1 VDRLEELYRTNK
13 QSLDQLEPKKDSWDV
28 IQKSVTDSQYKPVK
42 KLRFSFYKM
51 AAVIIVL
58 VGLLSIFLLSADSQ
72 ESSIYSTLAEASNN
86 HSLINPEGEPAKFDP
101 TKNKYTLVQ
110 FWSSGNALCI
120 EENCYHYLP
129 AYEKFKDKGFEIYAV
144 SLDSDLAEWISGIEE
159 NELPWL
165 HASDLKGW
173 ESPICV
179 ECNITSIPSSFLL
192 DNQGKV
198 LAKNMDASQLE
209 VKLEKLFAEK

>member
-1 VDRLEELYRTNK
+1 MDRLEELYRTNK